1 MKRKL
6 AIGVIFIAAIGFLA
20 ALPAEKARAADP
32 VTLEVHDPT
41 GGFEITKLHAP
52 RLPDL
57 HGKTICEVSND
68 TWETQRTFPLIRE
81 LLQRQFP
88 TAKIIPYSEVV
99 ATRAQCENL
108 DYVAKM
114 VKQKGCQAVISGNAG

>member
-1 MKRKL
+1 MRKKL
-6 AIGVIFIAAIGFLA
+6 ALGVMVAAVTGFMPMS
-20 ALPAEKARAADP
+20 ALAADP
-32 VTLEVHDPT
+32 VTLEVYDPT
-41 GGFEITKLHAP
+41 GGFEITKLNAP

-57 HGKTICEVSND
+57 NGKTICEISND
-68 TWETQRTFPLIRE
+68 TWETRRTFPLIRE
-81 LLQRQFP
+81 LLQKKFP
-88 TAKIIPYSEVV
+88 TAKIIPYTEVV